1 MILCLKT
8 LLAIGKVGVGGYI
21 FHSAQMFRYLPA
33 SARPY
38 AILIALHDK
47 LGTRVAKD
55 AKQYLEGR
63 RYHPEGSAV
72 KFVCH
77 TSPEHDIF
85 F

>member
-33 SARPY
+33 SARPN
-38 AILIALHDK
+38 AILIALPDK
-47 LGTRVAKD
+47 LGTRIAKD
-55 AKQYLEGR
+55 ARQYLEGR
-63 RYHPEGSAV
+63 RCHPEGSAV
-72 KFVCH
+72 KLTCH
-77 TSPEHDIF
+77 TLPEHDIF